1 MIALIVGAIVFACVF
16 SGALFGMFYASVVP
30 EYHLTADSRA
40 VINMAM
46 GMMAT
51 LSALVVGLLIAS
63 AKSSFDAKDSEMTR
77 AAARL
82 ILFDRTMALYGPETQ
97 DIRNRVRQMVA
108 MRISQIW
115 PEENAGRVAPEAV
128 GKGSAIE
135 ALQRRLLDLSPKNDA
150 QQWLKSNALRTA
162 TEIGEARWLILEQAG
177 TNIQWP
183 FLAIL
188 IFWLAMIF
196 ASFGL
201 FSPRNSTVIAVLL
214 ICALSVAGALYLIV
228 QMDQPYSGLIKLSSA
243 PLRAALSEL
252 GGQ

>member
-30 EYHLTADSRA
+30 EHHLTGDSRD
-40 VINMAM
+40 VIKMAM
-46 GMMAT
+46 AMMAT

-135 ALQRRLLDLSPKNDA
+135 ALQQRLLDLSPKNDA

-177 TNIQWP
+177 TDIQWP
-183 FLAIL
+183 FLGIL

-201 FSPRNSTVIAVLL
+201 FAPRNGTVIAVLL

>member
-16 SGALFGMFYASVVP
+16 SGALFGMFYGSVVP
-30 EYHLTADSRA
+30 AHHLTADSRD
-40 VINMAM
+40 VIKMAM
-46 GMMAT
+46 AMMAT

-162 TEIGEARWLILEQAG
+162 TEIAEARWLIIEQAG

-201 FSPRNSTVIAVLL
+201 FAPRNGTVIAVFL
-214 ICALSVAGALYLIV
+214 ICALSVAASLYLIV